1 MTCVLHSRRNAAFDR
16 GSSSFTCPRSCIKQ
30 ANEMGTSLVRNPGVI
45 EVMYDHQSQTT
56 LHPPHA
62 FRLMAQGGV
71 PA

>member
-1 MTCVLHSRRNAAFDR
+1 
-16 GSSSFTCPRSCIKQ
+16 
-30 ANEMGTSLVRNPGVI
+30 MGTSLVRNPGVI